1 MVSPCL
7 LPRLFNF
14 LHMLL
19 FVKCHLRTFSG
30 VRRWVGGAFEGRMHS
45 FQGLAL
51 TEFERLA
58 FSFVNGNTKC
68 EANLLAR
75 RSKNSGRIS
84 STPRYVHISVYVCI
98 LSDHYYDYY
107 DYYYCETFVLQPKH
121 VTCCFKPLGWATHKT

>member
-1 MVSPCL
+1 M
-7 LPRLFNF
+7 
-14 LHMLL
+14 
-19 FVKCHLRTFSG
+19 
-30 VRRWVGGAFEGRMHS
+30 GGAFDGRMHL

-58 FSFVNGNTKC
+58 FSFVNRNTKC
-68 EANLLAR
+68 EAILLAC

-107 DYYYCETFVLQPKH
+107 YDYYYYCEKFVLQPKH